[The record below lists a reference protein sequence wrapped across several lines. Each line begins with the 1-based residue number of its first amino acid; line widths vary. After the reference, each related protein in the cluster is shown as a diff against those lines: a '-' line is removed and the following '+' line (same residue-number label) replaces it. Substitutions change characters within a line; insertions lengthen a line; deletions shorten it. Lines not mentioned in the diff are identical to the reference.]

1 MTGKTDVSK
10 DVRDR
15 IKSFNNKQH
24 SCSYYLKKKGGVS
37 KDENVSFK
45 SEYEKSDYRVEL

>member
-15 IKSFNNKQH
+15 IKSFNNKQQ
-24 SCSYYLKKKGGVS
+24 LLLFKKKGELS